1 MTPHADPPI
10 PLGADTPSPP
20 GAVLPSRAADRGD
33 LAWYRGWL
41 LTPAVASRG
50 VDDTLGAAD
59 EEERGIRRRRRLG
72 WMFSAIWAVYLID
85 PLRHAWGLIDPGARI
100 YSLAVIFAY
109 GLCYVLSYAFLVR
122 GTVRTPWPPATES
135 LRLVILPIIVQGALI
150 GAAAVTLG
158 FEATGLAVY
167 IASFIAFTMPP
178 RRAMIAL
185 VVLILATAVV
195 PHAVLG
201 QPPDYSLLQSICLAS
216 FAVGGI
222 RLILMRNHQL
232 FIARQQLTDLAVAEE
247 RLRVGR
253 DVHDILG
260 HSLTVIT
267 VKTELAQRLLDID
280 PERARAEMADVERL
294 ARESLAGVR
303 TTVGGLREVS
313 LAGELANAR
322 TALTAAEIEAD
333 LPDTDDLP
341 IRHSVVFGW
350 VLREAVTNIVRHS
363 GARHCWVRVTP
374 RSIEIADDGVG
385 MRESSRSG
393 SGLSGLRERVQA
405 TGGTLTLGNRPEGGL
420 RVLASFPAVT
430 TQEPE

>member
-1 MTPHADPPI
+1 MGI
-10 PLGADTPSPP
+10 GGP
-20 GAVLPSRAADRGD
+20 GAARADRSGVAID
-33 LAWYRGWL
+33 RGGHAWYRGWL
-41 LTPAVASRG
+41 PTPAVASRG
-50 VDDTLGAAD
+50 VDMLGVAD
-59 EEERGIRRRRRLG
+59 EEERGIRRRRRIG
-72 WMFSAIWAVYLID
+72 WVFAAIWAVYLID
-85 PLRHAWGLIDPGARI
+85 PLQHAWALGDPAARI
-100 YSLAVIFAY
+100 YTLAVIFAY
-109 GLCYVLSYAFLVR
+109 GVCYVLSYGFLTR
-122 GTVRTPWPPATES
+122 GTARTPWPPTAAGV
-135 LRLVILPIIVQGALI
+135 RLVLLPIILQGALI

-167 IASFIAFTMPP
+167 IASFIAFTMPV
-178 RRAMIAL
+178 RRAIAAL
-185 VVLILATAVV
+185 VVLVLATAVV
-195 PHAVLG
+195 PQLALG
-201 QPPDYSLLQSICLAS
+201 RPLDYSLLQSIFMAS
-216 FAVGGI
+216 FAVGGV

-322 TALTAAEIEAD
+322 TALAAAEIAAD
-333 LPDTDDLP
+333 LPETDDLP

-393 SGLSGLRERVQA
+393 SGLSGLRERVRA

-420 RVLASFPAVT
+420 RVLASFPAGT